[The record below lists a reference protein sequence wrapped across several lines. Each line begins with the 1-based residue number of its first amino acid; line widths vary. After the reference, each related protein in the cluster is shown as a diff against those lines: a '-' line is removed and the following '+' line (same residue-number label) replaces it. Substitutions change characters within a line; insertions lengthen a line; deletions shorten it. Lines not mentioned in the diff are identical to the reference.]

1 MGSVI
6 DYLTIGR
13 IFEAASGSL
22 MVLDIFILAAFVLYI
37 RHYVAPARAAG
48 RGWFD
53 IYRHADFSLMGAVG
67 IAVFFTGATIG
78 RAAMWGWRVAINRGV
93 QVDAEIRDILFSVV
107 IVGVAICCVGGFCIL
122 RVFAERR
129 RSAFVQWSAG
139 LLIAGMIA
147 FAMV

>member
-13 IFEAASGSL
+13 VFEAASGSL
-22 MVLDIFILAAFVLYI
+22 LVLDIFILAAFVLYI
-37 RHYVAPARAAG
+37 RHHVSPAREAG
-48 RGWFD
+48 ESWLS
-53 IYRHADFSLMGAVG
+53 IYRNADFSLMGAVG

-78 RAAMWGWRVAINRGV
+78 RGAMWGWRVALNRGV

-122 RVFAERR
+122 RVFTERR